1 MLIQREND
9 PSGISH
15 HAHVRTLAGADG
27 GVNTGKP
34 GLALQVGSH
43 LDPGIRRKHQP
54 NEDTILV
61 TQSVMPSAPPS
72 HKPFALLI
80 VADGMGG
87 QAHGQEA
94 SRLAVQSLARYVT
107 GSLRSQQMR
116 SAALLSLL
124 IAGVQYANQFVYE
137 HKRVRRDDM
146 GTTLTATLVMETTAY
161 VAHVGHSRLYLY
173 RGTTGFAQITRDHS
187 VAAVLVAAGMIEPD
201 DIYTHPRRNQ
211 VYRSLGGKPTV
222 EVEASVVPLA
232 AGDILLLCS
241 DGLWKMVRDQQLA
254 AILTTPLPG
263 PSATAHALVQ
273 AALAGGGEDN
283 VSAIVAQV
291 SNVYR

>member
-1 MLIQREND
+1 MLIQRRND
-9 PSGISH
+9 PSGTSH
-15 HAHVRTLAGADG
+15 HARLRTLAGANG
-27 GVNTGKP
+27 GVNTGQP

-43 LDPGIRRKHQP
+43 LDPGIKRKHQP

-61 TQSVMPSAPPS
+61 TQSVMPSASPS
-72 HKPFALLI
+72 PKPFVILI
-80 VADGMGG
+80 VADGVGG
-87 QAHGQEA
+87 QTHGQEA
-94 SRLAVQSLARYVT
+94 SWLAVQSLAWFVT
-107 GSLRSQQMR
+107 DSLRSQQMR
-116 SAALLSLL
+116 SAALLPLL
-124 IAGVQYANQFVYE
+124 IAGVQYANQLVYR
-137 HKRVRRDDM
+137 HNRVRRDEM

-161 VAHVGHSRLYLY
+161 VAHVGQSRLYIY
-173 RGTTGFAQITRDHS
+173 RGPTGFAQITRDHS
-187 VAAVLVAAGMIEPD
+187 VAAALVAAGIIKPD

-211 VYRSLGGKPTV
+211 VCRSLGEKPTV

-254 AILTTPLPG
+254 AILTAPLPG

-291 SNVYR
+291 SNI